1 MTQQAK
7 WMTFGAVL
15 LLFVA
20 GLGAK
25 TVEAFAETYE
35 KQIAE
40 QVAMM
45 KTKRQQAQIEMRA
58 RLAYTIKIQQEQQAL
73 VRSGRLSTPKVE
85 ELRAQRQAL
94 EQQMIAL
101 DKAIEEASWE
111 APEIKELQAIEKSN
125 EERIDTLQA
134 QLNPAQKTAPETSET
149 TDK

>member
-25 TVEAFAETYE
+25 TVEAFAEE
-35 KQIAE
+35 HEAHIAK

-45 KTKRQQAQIEMRA
+45 KTKRQQAQIEIRA

-73 VRSGRLSTPKVE
+73 VRSGKLSTPKVE
-85 ELRAQRQAL
+85 ELRTQRQAL
-94 EQQMIAL
+94 VEQMIAL

-125 EERIDTLQA
+125 EERIDTLQE
-134 QLNPAQKTAPETSET
+134 QLNPEQKTAPETSET